1 MAQRKQLTWTELR
14 VGLFALAALFL
25 IALAIFYVTGGGSFS
40 PKYTVKTYLPE
51 VEGLQPGAP
60 VRLDGVE
67 IGNVDQI
74 LLNPKP
80 QDRAHNIEL
89 DLRINRKYQE
99 EIRTDST
106 ASLIT
111 EGLLG
116 NRYVSV
122 KRGITGQI
130 VPNNGAVPGIEE
142 AAIKE
147 IVERG
152 ADVVQ
157 NLSVL
162 SQKIGDIVEKV
173 RRGEGSLGK
182 FLTDSTF
189 YDHLN
194 ATAAHAEAIVA
205 SARAG
210 QGTVGK
216 LIASD
221 ELYKKAD
228 ATIEHLQDIAADVRE
243 QKGTLGKLIY
253 DPAVY
258 QSAKQFLDRGNALVS
273 DVEAGKGT
281 LGKLAKDEVLYNNLR
296 DASANV
302 RDASAKLNN
311 NQGTAGKFFSDPQF
325 YDNMSGLS
333 GDLRL
338 LVGEFRKNPK
348 KFLHVKFS
356 IF

>member
-25 IALAIFYVTGGGSFS
+25 IALSIFYVTGGGSLG

-51 VEGLQPGAP
+51 VEGLQAGAP

-67 IGNVDQI
+67 VGNVDQI
-74 LLNPKP
+74 RLNPAP
-80 QDRAHNIEL
+80 SDRGHNIEL
-89 DLRINRKYQE
+89 VLRLNRKYQA
-99 EIRTDST
+99 EIRTDSS

-116 NRYVSV
+116 NRYVSI
-122 KRGITGQI
+122 KRGITGQMI
-130 VPNNGAVPGIEE
+130 PNEGELPGVEE

-157 NLSVL
+157 NLNAL
-162 SQKIGDIVEKV
+162 SKQIGDIVTKV
-173 RRGEGSLGK
+173 KNGEGSLGK
-182 FLTDSTF
+182 FLTDPSF
-189 YDHLN
+189 YNHLN
-194 ATAAHAEAIVA
+194 ASAANVEAVT
-205 SARAG
+205 SAARNG
-210 QGTVGK
+210 EGTIGK
-216 LIASD
+216 LVASD

-228 ATIEHLQDIAADVRE
+228 ATLGHLESISNDIRE

-253 DPAVY
+253 DPTVY
-258 QSAKQFLDRGNALVS
+258 QNAKQFLENGNALVS
-273 DVEAGKGT
+273 DVRAGKGT
-281 LGKLAKDEVLYNNLR
+281 LGKLATDETLYANLR
-296 DASANV
+296 DASGNV
-302 RDASAKLNN
+302 KEAAAKLNS
-311 NQGTAGKFFSDPQF
+311 NQGTMGKFFTDPQF
-325 YDNMSGLS
+325 YDNVTGLS
-333 GDLRL
+333 GDMRL
-338 LVGEFRKNPK
+338 LIGEFRKNPK